1 MASLTECTGWEIR
14 KLEFGSGLATPRIY
28 SLGRTLIPLNFGLSL
43 MKWKELLLP
52 LLSRD
57 CENWESNV
65 MVFEKDMLDCKVL
78 LKI

>member
-14 KLEFGSGLATPRIY
+14 KLEFGSRLATPRIY
-28 SLGRTLIPLNFGLSL
+28 SLGRILIPLNFGLSL

>member
-1 MASLTECTGWEIR
+1 MTSLLEFTGWEIR
-14 KLEFGSGLATPRIY
+14 NLEFGARLATPCIY
-28 SLGRTLIPLNFGLSL
+28 NLGRTLISLNFGLSL

-57 CENWESNV
+57 CENWESKV
-65 MVFEKDMLDCKVL
+65 MVFEKDILDCKVL